1 MKTSNTYQDK
11 QQTVTLIFTGA
22 SGAQYGLRLLEEL
35 VKADIKITLLMSRPA
50 KIVIKTET
58 DLNLPSRSSEIETFF
73 TTLYNAKPNQITA
86 YEREQWMAPIASG
99 SGVADATVVC
109 PCTTG
114 TLSSI
119 AVGSSRNL
127 LERAADVAL
136 KERKKLILVIRE
148 TPLSEIH
155 LENMLKLTRMGAI
168 IMPANPG
175 FYQQPQT
182 LDDIIDFMVARI
194 LDHLDIAHTLIPTW
208 GSDAEY

>member
-1 MKTSNTYQDK
+1 MSKLS
-11 QQTVTLIFTGA
+11 VTLIMTGA
-22 SGAQYGLRLLEEL
+22 SGAQYGLKLLEQL
-35 VKADIKITLLMSRPA
+35 VIAGVSINLLISKAG

-58 DLNLPSRSSEIETFF
+58 DLKLPSRGTEIVEFF
-73 TTLYNAKPNQITA
+73 TDKHGASSDQIKY

-136 KERKKLILVIRE
+136 KERKKLILVVRE
-148 TPLSEIH
+148 TPFSDIH
-155 LENMLKLTRMGAI
+155 LENMLKLSRMGAI

-175 FYQQPQT
+175 FYQHPQT
-182 LDDIIDFMVARI
+182 LDDVMNFMVARI
-194 LDHLDIAHTLIPTW
+194 LDHLELPHDLVPIW
-208 GSDAEY
+208 GS